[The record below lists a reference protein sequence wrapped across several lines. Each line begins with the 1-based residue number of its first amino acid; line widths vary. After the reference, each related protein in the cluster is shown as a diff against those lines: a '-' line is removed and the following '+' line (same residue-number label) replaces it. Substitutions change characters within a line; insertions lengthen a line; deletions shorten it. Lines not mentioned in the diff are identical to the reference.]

1 MRYYIAKE
9 GVIVMTFSERLLY
22 ARKEKGFTQEQIA
35 EAIGVAKST
44 YTGYEKGNREPDLFK
59 IKKLIEVLG
68 VSSSWLLGLGNDDGA
83 VSAAEWKT
91 LKKYRALDE
100 RGKAAVDATIDREY
114 MESTRLKAAADDAAG
129 VAQRVADTLSGKIP
143 AGAKK

>member
-1 MRYYIAKE
+1 
-9 GVIVMTFSERLLY
+9 MTFSERLLF
-22 ARKEKGFTQEQIA
+22 ARKEKGLTQEQLA

-68 VSSSWLLGLGNDDGA
+68 VSSSWLLGLDDNDGC
-83 VSAAEWKT
+83 VSLPEWKM

-100 RGKAAVDATIDREY
+100 RGKAAVDATLEREY
-114 MESTRLKAAADDAAG
+114 VESTRFSAVAADAAET
-129 VAQRVADTLSGKIP
+129 VRTVADAVELEKHR

>member
-1 MRYYIAKE
+1 
-9 GVIVMTFSERLLY
+9 MTFSERLLF
-22 ARKEKGFTQEQIA
+22 ARKEKGLTQEQLA

-68 VSSSWLLGLGNDDGA
+68 VSSSWLLGLDNNDGG
-83 VSAAEWKT
+83 VSISEWKM
-91 LKKYRALDE
+91 LKAYRALDE
-100 RGKAAVDATIDREY
+100 RGKAAVDATLEREY
-114 MESTRLKAAADDAAG
+114 KESTRLDVAVADAASTAREVAAA
-129 VAQRVADTLSGKIP
+129 VETEKRP

>member
-1 MRYYIAKE
+1 
-9 GVIVMTFSERLLY
+9 MTFSERLLF
-22 ARKEKGFTQEQIA
+22 ARKEKGLTQEQLA

-68 VSSSWLLGLGNDDGA
+68 VSSSWLLGLDDNDGG
-83 VSAAEWKT
+83 VSLPEWKM

-100 RGKAAVDATIDREY
+100 RGKAAVDATLEREY
-114 MESTRLKAAADDAAG
+114 VESTRFSAVAADAAETVRARFRRG
-129 VAQRVADTLSGKIP
+129 
-143 AGAKK
+143 

>member
-1 MRYYIAKE
+1 
-9 GVIVMTFSERLLY
+9 MTFSERLLF
-22 ARKEKGFTQEQIA
+22 ARKEKGLTQEQLA

-68 VSSSWLLGLGNDDGA
+68 VSSSWLLGLDDNDGG
-83 VSAAEWKT
+83 VSLPEWK
-91 LKKYRALDE
+91 
-100 RGKAAVDATIDREY
+100 RGKAAVDATLEREY
-114 MESTRLKAAADDAAG
+114 VESTRFSAVAADAAET
-129 VAQRVADTLSGKIP
+129 VRTVADAVELEKHR